1 MKTTTEPVTRNSAA
15 AIQLFEPD
23 PGTAYTI
30 EAVGHLA
37 GVPRRVI
44 LVYCKHGL
52 LSPVVDPDYGGYYFD
67 DEAIRTVRRI
77 EYLHNRYGLNL
88 DGIKM
93 IFQLMNEVERM
104 RSELRFASR

>member
-1 MKTTTEPVTRNSAA
+1 MKTITERFTKNSAD

-23 PGTAYTI
+23 PHTAYSI

-52 LSPVVDPDYGGYYFD
+52 LSPVVDADYGGYYFD

-77 EYLHNRYGLNL
+77 EYLHSRYGLNL

-93 IFQLMNEVERM
+93 VFRLMNEVERM